1 MRKSTRRLD
10 LLKLALITIHGDTRT
25 TSKSIVSKTKKRR
38 KSVHLMLQDQD
49 RFDGEIADIESIRQ
63 IFLDFEASFLS
74 EVII

>member
-1 MRKSTRRLD
+1 
-10 LLKLALITIHGDTRT
+10 
-25 TSKSIVSKTKKRR
+25 
-38 KSVHLMLQDQD
+38 MLQDQD